1 MSTFAEL
8 LTEYMARIGIG
19 DAEMARRIGVS
30 RLTLI
35 RWKEGV
41 TARPRYREDVL
52 KCADLLRLT
61 PAERDSLLLAAGFSP
76 DAAPAVDETQS
87 PEAPAMPATVD
98 ENGGTAESF
107 TGPPQRRRAVFI
119 AGAVAGVVVVVAV
132 AALAFGRIL
141 SQSPFPVAAPGES
154 LIVVA
159 SFVNYTGGQQGFNV
173 RGSHQG

>member
-41 TARPRYREDVL
+41 TTRPRYREDVL

-76 DAAPAVDETQS
+76 DAAPA
-87 PEAPAMPATVD
+87 AD
-98 ENGGTAESF
+98 ENT
-107 TGPPQRRRAVFI
+107 
-119 AGAVAGVVVVVAV
+119 VAG
-132 AALAFGRIL
+132 
-141 SQSPFPVAAPGES
+141 S
-154 LIVVA
+154 A
-159 SFVNYTGGQQGFNV
+159 SDASDAHDGG
-173 RGSHQG
+173 

>member
-52 KCADLLRLT
+52 KCAELLRLT
-61 PAERDSLLLAAGFSP
+61 LSERDSLLLAAGFSP

-87 PEAPAMPATVD
+87 PEAPATPATVD
-98 ENGGTAESF
+98 E
-107 TGPPQRRRAVFI
+107 TGERQNPSPARHSRDAPYSLLERWPAWW
-119 AGAVAGVVVVVAV
+119 
-132 AALAFGRIL
+132 L
-141 SQSPFPVAAPGES
+141 S
-154 LIVVA
+154 
-159 SFVNYTGGQQGFNV
+159 
-173 RGSHQG
+173 